1 MEGYPMN
8 KSCFSILVGIILLF
22 MFSEAT
28 VSTCLADLIGPD
40 GVYHGPSVRP
50 EDVAPPPDPD
60 PDSKD
65 ANPDHSPNGTRQ
77 SNYPESRK
85 KHGCTPLGMAEWSVF
100 LIALGS
106 VYGLHRVRSKTNDS
120 PINKEESHD

>member
-1 MEGYPMN
+1 MN
-8 KSCFSILVGIILLF
+8 KSVVYLTLFSCLWMMLSVWCF
-22 MFSEAT
+22 
-28 VSTCLADLIGPD
+28 ADLVGPD
-40 GVYHGPSVRP
+40 GYHGPAKRP
-50 EDVAPPPDPD
+50 EVVAPPPD

-120 PINKEESHD
+120 PISKEESHD